1 MRWTA
6 PTSARAVGRTCWV
19 GNKLKV
25 GDVMTPNPLAVK
37 EGDLATKVRAL
48 FRRTGYKG
56 IPVVNEDRVVTGI
69 ISLGDMLQITSTRSN
84 LTAEGIM
91 GPLLIYL
98 IPEELL
104 MDAAKKMLS
113 ARVDRAVVVDSE
125 NTMKLIGLLSQHDA
139 IKVFRDRKTTNKIIV
154 KDFMT
159 AEVVT
164 CSPREP
170 VIKVWN
176 KMMAGDF
183 WGIPVVNKKVIG
195 MVTGGDILAAGYAR
209 IRREN
214 EKDMSRRTTAVEKV
228 MRTPAITIP
237 PEATLRDAIE
247 LMVANSIGRLPVVEK
262 GKLLGIID
270 REDVLNKLVEVLNG
284 EV

>member
-1 MRWTA
+1 
-6 PTSARAVGRTCWV
+6 
-19 GNKLKV
+19 
-25 GDVMTPNPLAVK
+25 MTPSPLAVK

-56 IPVVNEDRVVTGI
+56 IPVVNEEEIVTGI

-91 GPLLIYL
+91 GPVLVFLVPDEPLIEA
-98 IPEELL
+98 I
-104 MDAAKKMLS
+104 KKMLG
-113 ARVDRAVVVDSE
+113 ARVDRAVVVASQ
-125 NTMKLIGLLSQHDA
+125 NTMKLVGLLSQHDA
-139 IKVFRDRKTTNKIIV
+139 IEAFQDAQAAERVVV

-164 CSPREP
+164 CSPKEP

-214 EKDMSRRTTAVEKV
+214 EKDLSKRTPAVEKV

-237 PEATLRDAIE
+237 PEATLKNAME
-247 LMVANSIGRLPVVEK
+247 LMVAKSIGRLPVAEK

-270 REDVLNKLVEVLNG
+270 REDVLNKLLEVLDG